1 MYNIIFDFTFYT
13 GFDQEVYMK
22 LVRKSTI
29 AFMIFCLPLIG
40 FTQTADEFIARAEGF
55 NQAGNSAQAAK
66 VMEEA
71 VQKFPENSSVHSYLG
86 KYLGTQAFMTKNN
99 MEAGRLV
106 GMAFEQLDQAVA
118 LDANNPVARFHRGLL
133 SIKMPAFMNKL
144 DAGIADLLLVIKTD
158 QQASGNIPREM
169 ITATYDF
176 LGEAYQQNHE
186 KEKSTAAWQKV
197 IEIVPGTALAQ
208 KATENIAA
216 LNKPESTAS
225 LNLGKYTDKTID
237 EFNQALSKEPDNAEL
252 LIVLGKAHLAAGN
265 YEKAAEVLRKA
276 IHSDSTKVEAYKLLM
291 QSIGEIANQGYDKR
305 IYDDTNF
312 RTNLAFEMVK
322 IADEAVRIAPDDPEL
337 KLIRGRIGVLMPFFV
352 DKLEQAMADLNS
364 VRNSN
369 AAEELK
375 AEAIYWLGI
384 AYQKKATTSWI
395 EVIGTYSSTPAS
407 KLALESMRPALEHFD
422 EVKYKKPFI
431 VIDFLL
437 GFRDELP
444 PQTAVWIEDYNGKFV
459 KTVYVSGFSG
469 FAKEKQANLL
479 KWSQS
484 SQFKDVDGVTGA
496 SITLGQ
502 HIYVW
507 DLKDWQGLK
516 VKPGEYLVK
525 IEVMYWPSMEYEC
538 AAAPVKIG
546 KKGEKVLFKE
556 GKLIPYA
563 ELKYFSD

>member
-1 MYNIIFDFTFYT
+1 MLYT
-13 GFDQEVYMK
+13 GSSQEVYMK
-22 LVRKSTI
+22 RLKKLI
-29 AFMIFCLPLIG
+29 LAFIIFCFPLIG
-40 FTQTADEFIARAEGF
+40 FAQTADEFIARAEGF
-55 NQAGNSAQAAK
+55 NQAGNLAQAVK

-71 VQKFPENSSVHSYLG
+71 VQKFPNNSSVHSYLG
-86 KYLGTQAFMTKNN
+86 LYLGTQAFKTKNN

-106 GMAFEQLDQAVA
+106 GIAFEQLDQAVA

-144 DAGIADLLLVIKTD
+144 DAGIEDLLLVIKID
-158 QQASGNIPREM
+158 QQVKDIIPREM

-176 LGEAYQQNHE
+176 LGEAYQQKQE
-186 KEKSTAAWQKV
+186 KEKSIAAWQKV
-197 IEIVPGTALAQ
+197 IEIVPGTTLAK

-225 LNLGKYTDKTID
+225 LNLEKYTDKTMD

-252 LIVLGKAHLAAGN
+252 LIVLGKAHLDAGN

-276 IHSDSTKVEAYKLLM
+276 IHSDSTRVEAYKLLI
-291 QSIGEIANQGYDKR
+291 QSVGEIAAQGYDKR

-312 RTNLAFEMVK
+312 RTNLAFEMVAVADKAVK
-322 IADEAVRIAPDDPEL
+322 IAPQDLEL
-337 KLIRGRIGVLMPFFV
+337 KLIRGRIGVMMPFFV
-352 DKLEQAMADLNS
+352 DKLEQAIADLNL
-364 VRNSN
+364 VKNSN
-369 AAEELK
+369 AEKELK

-395 EVIGTYSSTPAS
+395 EVIGNYSSTNAS
-407 KLALESMRPALEHFD
+407 KLALESMRPAIKHFD
-422 EVKYKKPFI
+422 EVNYKKPFI

-437 GFRDELP
+437 GFQDELP
-444 PQTAVWIEDYNGKFV
+444 PQTAVWIEDHDGKFV

-469 FAKEKQANLL
+469 FAREKQVNLS
-479 KWSQS
+479 KWSES

-507 DLKDWQGLK
+507 DLKDSQGVK
-516 VKPGEYLVK
+516 VKPGEYRVN
-525 IEVMYWPSMEYEC
+525 IEVMYWPSMEYEYS
-538 AAAPVKIG
+538 AAPIKIG
-546 KKGEKVLFKE
+546 KKEEKVLFKE

-563 ELKYFSD
+563 ELRYFCD